1 MKMMGVCLPC
11 PLVPSGQLFIVVQS
25 LSGVQLFAIQGLQ
38 HTSLPYS
45 SLSPRVCSN
54 SCALSRCCN
63 LAISSSA
70 THFSCP
76 QPFSVSGSFTVSGLF
91 TSSGQSIAT
100 SLCRVW
106 LNKPGFS
113 KSAIWRKNEKDR
125 RIESEIRGPTL
136 LCLLPTHSRK
146 VKFILGRK
154 CEEFTYEKFGKA

>member
-1 MKMMGVCLPC
+1 MKMMGICLPC
-11 PLVPSGQLFIVVQS
+11 PLLPFGQLFIVQS
-25 LSGVQLFAIQGLQ
+25 LSCVQLFAIHGLQ

-54 SCALSRCCN
+54 SCPLSWCCY

-70 THFSCP
+70 APFSSSP
-76 QPFSVSGSFTVSGLF
+76 QPFSASGSFTMSGLF
-91 TSSGQSIAT
+91 TSGGQSITT

-113 KSAIWRKNEKDR
+113 ESAIRWENEKDTKLKVR
-125 RIESEIRGPTL
+125 IRGPL
-136 LCLLPTHSRK
+136 PLFLLPTHSRK

-154 CEEFTYEKFGKA
+154 CEEFTDEKFGKA